1 MDNTQK
7 HNILS
12 RYCPHCVCARLNHYF
27 SHLVGWRFAL
37 YLEQTCGSGQE
48 QVKSLGSSGAYT
60 AQFGQ
65 KLTCQ
70 KSVYRAMATG
80 DIRVIDL
87 LVHNTKHTQHSPLQ
101 CKNITIQC
109 LNLYKLLHFCII
121 EVGFLLL
128 FLVCVQVCLVLEGDS
143 STCPLPLLLPH
154 MSGDI
159 PLGTW
164 DMVCSLL
171 HVVVSLEVEA
181 VHCVV
186 YGKSGVCVHLHSIV
200 NVYVAIEE

>member
-1 MDNTQK
+1 M
-7 HNILS
+7 
-12 RYCPHCVCARLNHYF
+12 
-27 SHLVGWRFAL
+27 
-37 YLEQTCGSGQE
+37 
-48 QVKSLGSSGAYT
+48 
-60 AQFGQ
+60 QFGQ

-70 KSVYRAMATG
+70 KTVYRAVATG
-80 DIRVIDL
+80 DTRIIDL
-87 LVHNTKHTQHSPLQ
+87 LVRDTKHTQHSPLGASYYLQ

-128 FLVCVQVCLVLEGDS
+128 FLFCVQVCLVLEEDS

-159 PLGTW
+159 PLG
-164 DMVCSLL
+164 MVCSLL
-171 HVVVSLEVEA
+171 HVVVSLEA

-186 YGKSGVCVHLHSIV
+186 YDKSRVCVHLHSIV